1 MSTYCSRGSAAVVR
15 VYTAESTYARNPAS
29 YTGLR
34 IDFLS
39 NFSFGEF
46 GGLLQ
51 PKVGLLGLLQPK
63 VEAQKKKVGIPRL
76 VSLF

>member
-1 MSTYCSRGSAAVVR
+1 MSTNCSRGSAAVVR

-34 IDFLS
+34 IDFPS

-46 GGLLQ
+46 G
-51 PKVGLLGLLQPK
+51 GLLQPK